1 MATFHIRTVSCY
13 KKEAFVAQI
22 AAHNQPIILFQS
34 GVLSLTIDSI
44 IDIST
49 FKQAKIIKIIPTVF
63 IIIILQ
69 QLTQHKIN
77 AGIVP
82 NCYCFLLSNS

>member
-1 MATFHIRTVSCY
+1 
-13 KKEAFVAQI
+13 
-22 AAHNQPIILFQS
+22 
-34 GVLSLTIDSI
+34 LSLTIDSI